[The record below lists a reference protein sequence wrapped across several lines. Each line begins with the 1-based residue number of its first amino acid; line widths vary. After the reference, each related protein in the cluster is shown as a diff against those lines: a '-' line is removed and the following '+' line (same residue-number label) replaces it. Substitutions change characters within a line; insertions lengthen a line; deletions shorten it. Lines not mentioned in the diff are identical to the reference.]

1 MDTIKI
7 NRILLLISS
16 FVTIIGLTVMLGW
29 IINIPVFKSLIPGY
43 ATMKFNTAIGFVLSG
58 TIFLMY
64 LKKANKIVYKLLAST
79 LMLLALTSVA
89 QSVFRFDLGIDQFF
103 VPDTNV
109 IKTVVDSPG
118 RPSLMTLLC
127 FSIIGLIF
135 LNIDTQNL
143 FLKKV
148 ILSLLNIILAISTV
162 AIIGY
167 MYSLPALYKHSYFS
181 SMAIHTA
188 FSFLL
193 LSIGIGMLYRNMG
206 LMGLFLS
213 DKLGGIMARRL
224 FPRALLGVAFLGFLR
239 ITTFRNH
246 FFTDEFGIALYTA
259 SFLLMISML
268 IFSTAKMLNKIDAE
282 RKEAEDEI
290 IATNNNLE
298 NIVEH
303 RTQNLMRQN
312 KQLED
317 FAHII
322 SHNLRGSVGNMEA
335 LLHFYNEE
343 ESQEGKDEM
352 IEKLEHTVGNIQ
364 ISLNDLLEII
374 SIKQDAK
381 EEKENVFFEKVFSK
395 VKQTFEGKIMEA
407 KAEIIA
413 DFSKAPEVKFSNI
426 YLESIMQNLLSNAL
440 KYRSP
445 KRIPVIRFETKADEN
460 GMELLVSDNGL
471 GIDMKKY
478 GSKIFGLNKIF
489 HEHPDAK
496 GIGLFITK
504 AQIEG
509 MGGEITVTSE
519 VDKGTTF
526 RVFFS
531 KDVLN

>member
-1 MDTIKI
+1 
-7 NRILLLISS
+7 LISA
-16 FVTIIGLTVMLGW
+16 FVTIMGLTVMLGW
-29 IINIPVFKSLIPGY
+29 IIDVPVFKSLVPGY

-58 TIFLMY
+58 TAFLMY
-64 LKKANKIVYKLLAST
+64 LKNVNKIVYKMLALALMLFALAS
-79 LMLLALTSVA
+79 MA
-89 QSVFRFDLGIDQFF
+89 QGIFSFNLGIDQFF
-103 VPDTNV
+103 VPDTDV
-109 IKTVVDSPG
+109 VKTVVDSPG
-118 RPSLMTLLC
+118 RPSAMTLLC
-127 FSIIGLIF
+127 FSLIGFIF

-143 FLKKV
+143 FVKKV
-148 ILSLLNIILAISTV
+148 ILSLLNIILVISTV

-167 MYSLPALYKHSYFS
+167 MYSLSVLYKHSYFS

-224 FPRALLGVAFLGFLR
+224 FPRILLVITILGFLR
-239 ITTFRNH
+239 IITYRDH
-246 FFTDEFGIALYTA
+246 VFTNEFGIALYTT
-259 SFLLMISML
+259 SFLLMVSML
-268 IFSTAKMLNKIDAE
+268 IFSTAKMLNKIDAK

-312 KQLED
+312 KQLDD

-322 SHNLRGSVGNMEA
+322 SHNLRGSVGNMGA
-335 LLHFYNEE
+335 LLYFYKEE
-343 ESQEGKDEM
+343 ETQEGKNEI
-352 IEKLEHTVGNIQ
+352 IEKLELTVGNIQ
-364 ISLNDLLEII
+364 ITLNDLLEII
-374 SIKQDAK
+374 SIKHDMN

-413 DFSKAPEVKFSNI
+413 DFSKAPEVKFSVV

-440 KYRSP
+440 KYSSP
-445 KRIPVIRFETKADEN
+445 KRIPVIRFETKAEEN
-460 GMELLVSDNGL
+460 GLELLVSDNGL
-471 GIDMKKY
+471 GIDMERY
-478 GSKIFGLNKIF
+478 GSKIFGLNKVF
-489 HEHPDAK
+489 HKHPEAK
-496 GIGLFITK
+496 GIGLFMTK

-509 MGGEITVTSE
+509 MGGEITVSSE

-531 KDVLN
+531 YDVLN